1 MYDIELRSLCS
12 LKVIIVEEKIYRF
25 DIYCMSLAG
34 QIADRQIA
42 DADRACLG
50 TKKSLRCAR
59 FFGCAHFALN

>member
-1 MYDIELRSLCS
+1 MYDIELRRLCS

-25 DIYCMSLAG
+25 DIYCMSLAV
-34 QIADRQIA
+34 QIA

-50 TKKSLRCAR
+50 TNKSLRCGR

>member
-1 MYDIELRSLCS
+1 MYDIELRGLCS

-34 QIADRQIA
+34 QIT
-42 DADRACLG
+42 DRACLG

-59 FFGCAHFALN
+59 FLGCADFAFN

>member
-1 MYDIELRSLCS
+1 MYDIELRGLCS

-42 DADRACLG
+42 DADRACSG
-50 TKKSLRCAR
+50 TKKSLRSPD
-59 FFGCAHFALN
+59 FSGVHILP